1 MWTEAPPRLRP
12 LRGQRIRWHIG
23 LLDNVRIHRRMLG
36 RRRYGA
42 VGLLSL
48 PYTVLVEVMGP
59 LLQIT
64 GYVIVIVLAV
74 FGEIAWEYAIALMV
88 VVLLVAQ
95 LQTAGAIL
103 TEEIGFGRYRR
114 RDLLLIGGWS
124 LLEMFWYQPLSAV
137 WRVLGEFPLADRP
150 PARLGDNP
158 LAARRSSRRLRRSRR
173 NWRRH
178 RCLASASRMDHNLRP
193 EGDAAYQPAQVGLA
207 RMQAATRRRSA
218 DPAAAVDGEPVPDQS
233 SPAASASGGP
243 KRPGCSSRTRLG
255 SGRSACR

>member
-1 MWTEAPPRLRP
+1 
-12 LRGQRIRWHIG
+12 
-23 LLDNVRIHRRMLG
+23 MLG

-137 WRVLGEFPLADRP
+137 WRVWASFLWLIGRRP
-150 PARLGDNP
+150 GWGTIPRGAALVQAPAEEP
-158 LAARRSSRRLRRSRR
+158 PELAAAPLSR
-173 NWRRH
+173 
-178 RCLASASRMDHNLRP
+178 
-193 EGDAAYQPAQVGLA
+193 
-207 RMQAATRRRSA
+207 
-218 DPAAAVDGEPVPDQS
+218 
-233 SPAASASGGP
+233 
-243 KRPGCSSRTRLG
+243 
-255 SGRSACR
+255 